1 LSTTSCEGLR
11 SPWRGEGSAAI
22 RTRGAAIRVL
32 VRGQQISDEA
42 ADQEGAHPLADEG
55 DRNSP
60 LKAKASARPQEIVS
74 FELHLQAATKQ
85 MPITPAF
92 SGEQAEGSSQASA
105 AALTNSIEVAL
116 ACRVNGGIDDCGQ
129 CLSVS

>member
-1 LSTTSCEGLR
+1 MGTENSLSTISCEGLR

-74 FELHLQAATKQ
+74 FELHLQAATK
-85 MPITPAF
+85 P
-92 SGEQAEGSSQASA
+92 
-105 AALTNSIEVAL
+105 
-116 ACRVNGGIDDCGQ
+116 
-129 CLSVS
+129 LSRRQLHQLSPVSRPKGARRPELRR